1 MFKGGALFRSG
12 SIVYGGAA
20 LRPGELMDET
30 DLDQLTVFLSQYER
44 YVKEVLQPTQKE
56 IAGLLGPWVDP
67 NSWTKYKR
75 TNRLSIPSPV
85 KTTYS
90 RIKRPE
96 QVVDK
101 IYRKPENFPA
111 GFEPISFRTMEDA
124 IGVRILVY
132 FLSHLPLIDRELR
145 STPMLELSS
154 ESPPI
159 AYLGGH
165 QPELLSLDHI
175 QKIEKQSGYCSI
187 HYTLRLRESQVEPDE
202 RPWFEVQV
210 RTLTMELWSTMEHHL
225 GYKPSRRAHFA
236 AKRQFK
242 LLAKMLGA
250 IDEQFNFLYEELNR
264 YQEEATY
271 DDRDTLTP
279 ENLPS
284 VLAEVGV
291 SCAQR
296 DINNILKFFFARG
309 VETIRDLRDL
319 ATPDRLDMVRNTYLS
334 ITGRLPQNLEVIA
347 SLAAVRGA
355 YSVEE
360 ETRRIRS
367 QIAYRGAW
375 DAIRQEFTNEQS

>member
-1 MFKGGALFRSG
+1 MKE
-12 SIVYGGAA
+12 V
-20 LRPGELMDET
+20 EH
-30 DLDQLTVFLSQYER
+30 DQLTVFLSDYKE
-44 YVKEVLQPTQKE
+44 YVKDVLQPTQKE
-56 IAGLLGPWVDP
+56 IAMVLNSWVDP
-67 NSWTKYKR
+67 SSWSKYKK

-101 IYRKPENFPA
+101 IYRKPQNFPA
-111 GFEPISFRTMEDA
+111 GIDPVSFRTMEDA
-124 IGVRILVY
+124 IGVRVIVY

-145 STPMLELSS
+145 SMSLVELSTTR
-154 ESPPI
+154 PPI
-159 AYLGGH
+159 AYLGDH
-165 QPELLSLDHI
+165 QSELLSLDHI
-175 QKIEKQSGYCSI
+175 QRVEKSSGYCSI
-187 HYTLRLRESQVEPDE
+187 HYTLRLRDSQVPPDK
-202 RPWFEVQV
+202 RPWFELQV

-242 LLAKMLGA
+242 LLSKMLGA

-271 DDRDTLTP
+271 EDRDSLTP

-296 DINNILKFFFARG
+296 DINNILKFFFSRG
-309 VETIRDLRDL
+309 VESVRDLRVL
-319 ATPDRLDMVRNTYLS
+319 ATPDRLEMVRNTYLS

-347 SLAAVRGA
+347 SLAAVRGSQ
-355 YSVEE
+355 SVEE
-360 ETRRIRS
+360 ETRRIRN